1 MIVTAMSTN
10 SRNYNC
16 GKLIGSGMSTKDAI
30 EKIGMA
36 VEGINFL
43 PKAIQIRDKYN
54 LSLPITSGVYE
65 IVFNNKS
72 AKDIVSFLMTR
83 NKKAE

>member
-1 MIVTAMSTN
+1 
-10 SRNYNC
+10 
-16 GKLIGSGMSTKDAI
+16 MSTKDAI

-72 AKDIVSFLMTR
+72 AKDIVCFLMTR